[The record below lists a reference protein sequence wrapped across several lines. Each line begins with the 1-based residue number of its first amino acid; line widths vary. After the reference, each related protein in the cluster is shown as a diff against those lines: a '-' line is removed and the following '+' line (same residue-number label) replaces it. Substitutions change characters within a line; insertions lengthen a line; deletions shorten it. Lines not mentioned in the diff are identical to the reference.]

1 MRGGPL
7 LWVTVPEGR
16 PDGRARRRRP
26 RPPVESEE
34 WTDVGYVMAK
44 AESDIARTAYLA
56 DALPIHNPWLGPDQF
71 SAWLGADITFKPRD
85 NTSWVKPFIEDW
97 DAFGEPRLDAA
108 NRWWRLYL
116 EILRESVRRGRD
128 RWVTCYPDLHTGID
142 GLAAMRGPERL
153 MFDLLEQ
160 PEAVERA
167 MRSMTRLWKEIVDTV
182 SSIVLPAGQG
192 TTNWTAG
199 WSARRFVCLGQNDF
213 SCLVGPGMFD
223 RFILPDTVAC
233 CRHVDRIIYH
243 LDGPGA
249 LQHLDRLLAIDAL
262 HCVQWI
268 QGAGAPLPSRVARP
282 AAAHPGRRARP
293 CSSSTAAPTAATPIS
308 GPRSTPCAARSI
320 PTGCSSWPRSSRWRR
335 RSSSCAT
342 RARSPGRADP
352 RPAHVQRITI
362 RPATAAASPADLSP
376 VQALVEEQERE
387 QRREEEARLRDRD
400 DQREVAGLQR
410 GQDEVVARQHERS
423 RDDRHEREA
432 RRGDERLAANG
443 EHDGAERRDQH
454 VPVRMRCSTEAPAPS
469 AALFMMLSAAMAKA
483 VITLRPS
490 PRRSAPRERPP
501 R

>member
-1 MRGGPL
+1 VRTPWVKPGDLAAVLERNEAFWDGTLKGGPL

-16 PDGRARRRRP
+16 PAAAP
-26 RPPVESEE
+26 AAPLAPPVESEE

-44 AESDIARTAYLA
+44 AASDVARTAYFA

-85 NTSWVKPFIEDW
+85 NTSWVKPFVEDW
-97 DAFGEPRLDAA
+97 GAFGDPRLDPS

-116 EILRESVRRGRD
+116 EILRESARRGGD
-128 RWVTCYPDLHTGID
+128 QWVTCYPDLHTGID

-182 SSIVLPAGQG
+182 SSVVLPAGQG

-213 SCLVGPGMFD
+213 SCLVGPQMFD
-223 RFILPDTVAC
+223 RFILDDTVAC

-268 QGAGAPLPSRVARP
+268 QGAGAPLPSKWLDLLRRIQDGGKTVQLVYGGAHGGHADFRAEIDALCGALDTDRLFIVATVESTEKAEFIVRH
-282 AAAHPGRRARP
+282 ARETARAR
-293 CSSSTAAPTAATPIS
+293 
-308 GPRSTPCAARSI
+308 
-320 PTGCSSWPRSSRWRR
+320 
-335 RSSSCAT
+335 
-342 RARSPGRADP
+342 
-352 RPAHVQRITI
+352 
-362 RPATAAASPADLSP
+362 
-376 VQALVEEQERE
+376 
-387 QRREEEARLRDRD
+387 
-400 DQREVAGLQR
+400 
-410 GQDEVVARQHERS
+410 
-423 RDDRHEREA
+423 
-432 RRGDERLAANG
+432 
-443 EHDGAERRDQH
+443 
-454 VPVRMRCSTEAPAPS
+454 
-469 AALFMMLSAAMAKA
+469 
-483 VITLRPS
+483 
-490 PRRSAPRERPP
+490 
-501 R
+501 